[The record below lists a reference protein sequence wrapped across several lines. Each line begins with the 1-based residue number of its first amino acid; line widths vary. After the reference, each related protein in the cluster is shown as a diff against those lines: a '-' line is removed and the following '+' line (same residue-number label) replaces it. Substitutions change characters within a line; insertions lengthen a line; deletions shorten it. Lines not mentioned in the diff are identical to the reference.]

1 MKVPLLCI
9 KYLKNTPRFGY
20 SFFITYLLKL
30 GHLCHVKLKQAG
42 MKAELH
48 LPDLQFKDNTEN
60 HEVVKSLMLH
70 GHDLDVEFSVD
81 YRGLPLAIITTSGVK
96 RFSYWLNHDS
106 LEWLLGYLLHGEIE
120 DFGIKPNKVDVR
132 ESLELPVFK
141 RLVEGKTKIQY
152 VPLLR
157 ETTGYVKALA
167 SCERG
172 KIYFKLKRTPE
183 LLAYLKANNEPVHL
197 LVG

>member
-70 GHDLDVEFSVD
+70 GHDLDVEFSVVTGLLVTWRD
-81 YRGLPLAIITTSGVK
+81 RGLRDQAEQGRRS
-96 RFSYWLNHDS
+96 
-106 LEWLLGYLLHGEIE
+106 
-120 DFGIKPNKVDVR
+120 
-132 ESLELPVFK
+132 
-141 RLVEGKTKIQY
+141 
-152 VPLLR
+152 
-157 ETTGYVKALA
+157 
-167 SCERG
+167 
-172 KIYFKLKRTPE
+172 
-183 LLAYLKANNEPVHL
+183 
-197 LVG
+197 

>member
-1 MKVPLLCI
+1 M
-9 KYLKNTPRFGY
+9 
-20 SFFITYLLKL
+20 
-30 GHLCHVKLKQAG
+30 
-42 MKAELH
+42 
-48 LPDLQFKDNTEN
+48 
-60 HEVVKSLMLH
+60 
-70 GHDLDVEFSVD
+70 
-81 YRGLPLAIITTSGVK
+81 PLAIITTSGVK
-96 RFSYWLNHDS
+96 RFSYWLNRDS
-106 LEWLLGYLLHGEIE
+106 LEWLLGYLLLGEIE

-157 ETTGYVKALA
+157 ETTGHVKALA

-172 KIYFKLKRTPE
+172 TIYFKLKRTPE
-183 LLAYLKANNEPVHL
+183 LLAYLKANNEPVRL